1 MPRKGLKMA
10 HLKYVRFASGSLD
23 LVRRWFE
30 AQDYTIEENRAVS
43 RCRSKVWSF
52 SGREAVRIV

>member
-1 MPRKGLKMA
+1 MA